1 MRLLMSLSNLVRL
14 CLSEWISFLLPAVPI
29 RSRATFIELLCGC
42 LVSPE
47 GWVTRSIV
55 AISRRKH
62 WTTYYK
68 LIERGSVRTVRLARA
83 LFRLVL
89 AVLPSDVLT
98 LVLDDTLVPR
108 SSASAPGCAYR
119 HDHSRKTNRPPF
131 LLAQCWVTVGVSVLG
146 HGGANLVLPILSR
159 LVPTTGN
166 RNKLVIALALLRAL
180 AGVADKPVRV
190 LFDSWFMR
198 ARLVLPLLRR
208 QIRVIGQA
216 RIDTALFL
224 PPVAPT
230 TPRRGRKR
238 IYGERLSA
246 EAVADLPVTELSLS
260 LYGQDQLLR
269 LRSVVARARFLKG
282 TPVRAVWC
290 QFFDARKQTW
300 TKPRLLLATETELTA
315 EAIVRLYAR
324 RWGIEPLFHN
334 LKRWWGISNLWQQS
348 RTALEL
354 WMQIRSTAW
363 TLAQLLSLAARDAFP
378 MEAVAP
384 WRMKHPLTAGLVA
397 QWLRMEFTGLAF
409 RDGFDRKSQKFVFP
423 EQRNDPRLRL

>member
-89 AVLPSDVLT
+89 AVLPCDVLT

-146 HGGANLVLPILSR
+146 RGGANLVLPILSR

-246 EAVADLPVTELSLS
+246 EAVAHLPVTELSLS

-269 LRSVVARARFLKG
+269 LRSVVALARFLKG

-363 TLAQLLSLAARDAFP
+363 TLAQLLSLAAGDAFP

>member
-1 MRLLMSLSNLVRL
+1 MSLSNLVRL

-246 EAVADLPVTELSLS
+246 EAVAHLPVTELSLS

-269 LRSVVARARFLKG
+269 LRSVVALARFLKG

>member
-1 MRLLMSLSNLVRL
+1 MSLSNLVRL

-29 RSRATFIELLCGC
+29 RSRASFIELLCGC

>member
-131 LLAQCWVTVGVSVLG
+131 LLAQCWVTLGVSVLG

-246 EAVADLPVTELSLS
+246 EAVAHLPVTELSLS

-269 LRSVVARARFLKG
+269 LRSVVALARFLKG

-363 TLAQLLSLAARDAFP
+363 TLAQLLSLAAGDAFP